1 MLWRKERKGE
11 CRRSVSEPALWMKA
25 QRCTLRT
32 CTGEKKEKAFFWF
45 LNVHLSI
52 HQWAWLQH
60 SSWTCVKV
68 TGVAALILWLWYF
81 SWIAEHTMNVS
92 SVDCSFLGGA
102 HLLLT
107 SSTLNGFLLLAPRSD
122 CSDLH
127 ITFICHSAVFFSL
140 FSLCLSGIVTQRHN
154 PSRINKF
161 FIIHLAAVGRFS
173 QPCTLAGYEASPPWY
188 PRELWFGRRRSG
200 RWALGWDWPGPAQR
214 GLP

>member
-81 SWIAEHTMNVS
+81 SWIAEHTVNVS

-122 CSDLH
+122 SSDLH
-127 ITFICHSAVFFSL
+127 ITFICHSAVFFS
-140 FSLCLSGIVTQRHN
+140 SLLSLLIRDCHTKTQ
-154 PSRINKF
+154 PFKNK
-161 FIIHLAAVGRFS
+161 
-173 QPCTLAGYEASPPWY
+173 
-188 PRELWFGRRRSG
+188 
-200 RWALGWDWPGPAQR
+200 
-214 GLP
+214 